1 MTKKRTLRP
10 EVAAFAQLMER
21 ELRKNDHKGTE
32 GWKDDTL
39 HELLARLFEETAELI
54 DSFRPSGKRDGKK
67 WNERQLLLTKH
78 HAEMAAEQIADVA
91 MKPTRTSVS
100 EAVDVANFC
109 LFVVDVMGGL
119 PKENT

>member
-1 MTKKRTLRP
+1 MAKTLKLRP

-21 ELRKNDHKGTE
+21 ELRKNDHKG
-32 GWKDDTL
+32 GWKDDTT
-39 HELLARLFEETAELI
+39 HELLERLFEETAELI
-54 DSFRPSGKRDGKK
+54 GSFRPSGKRDRKR

-78 HAEMAAEQIADVA
+78 HAEMAAEQIADVT

-109 LFVVDVMGGL
+109 LFVVDVMGSL
-119 PKENT
+119 PKETP